1 MSEFHRR
8 DALRFAIAAAA
19 LGGGLLGRAGS
30 AQAGTVF
37 VDFGV
42 AIRGADPVAF
52 FTEGK
57 AVEGFSSHRFKWQ
70 GATWQFAS
78 AENRDRFAAD
88 PTAYAP
94 QYGGWCSWAMT
105 RSQLAPTDPTAWII
119 ADDKLYLNYNASTE
133 RRFRRDI
140 PGNIAKANAAW
151 KAKFA

>member
-1 MSEFHRR
+1 MSDIHRR
-8 DALRFAIAAAA
+8 DALRFAIAATA
-19 LGGGLLGRAGS
+19 LGGGLLGRPGA

-57 AVEGFSSHRFKWQ
+57 AVEGFSRHKLEWQ

-78 AENRDRFAAD
+78 AANRERFAAD
-88 PTAYAP
+88 PAAYAP
-94 QYGGWCSWAMT
+94 QYGGWCAWAMT
-105 RSQLAPTDPTAWII
+105 RSDLAPTDPTAWLIS
-119 ADDKLYLNYNASTE
+119 DGKLYLNYNAGTE
-133 RRFRRDI
+133 RRFKRDV

-151 KAKFA
+151 EANYA